1 MFAFTK
7 WTIIKNSLP
16 FFLFAHFLRG
26 LIHFMLAVCY
36 AFAFPRSPL
45 HFPASSLPI
54 ASTLRCTLCT
64 ISLFSRIFFS
74 EVCWNTTHS
83 LSIHFYC
90 ARGTRKLAKKKTQKR
105 LYFFRTYTPWC
116 ICVFFSMNLY
126 NLLR

>member
-45 HFPASSLPI
+45 HFPASTLPI

-64 ISLFSRIFFS
+64 ISLFSHFFFRSMLEYYTLTLYPFLLCTRNKEASKEKNAKTFIFFPD
-74 EVCWNTTHS
+74 
-83 LSIHFYC
+83 I
-90 ARGTRKLAKKKTQKR
+90 
-105 LYFFRTYTPWC
+105 YTMVHM
-116 ICVFFSMNLY
+116 CVFFNELV
-126 NLLR
+126 

>member
-45 HFPASSLPI
+45 HFPASTLPI

-64 ISLFSRIFFS
+64 ISLFSHFFFRSILEYYTLTLYPFLLCTRNKEASKEKNAKTFIFFPD
-74 EVCWNTTHS
+74 
-83 LSIHFYC
+83 I
-90 ARGTRKLAKKKTQKR
+90 
-105 LYFFRTYTPWC
+105 YTMVHM
-116 ICVFFSMNLY
+116 CVFFNELV
-126 NLLR
+126 